1 VKPTNHTTTKSLA
14 QNLHA
19 LLGKKENNSDIHLA
33 TQAFVTIMQ
42 LPSICLARPFDEIF
56 IGQLYPG
63 TTDNPNLVVVT
74 HFFAAIDKFTK
85 WNASKR

>member
-1 VKPTNHTTTKSLA
+1 
-14 QNLHA
+14 
-19 LLGKKENNSDIHLA
+19 
-33 TQAFVTIMQ
+33 MQ